1 VTRARVLLLLLLA
14 PGGCA
19 IVARG
24 PSGSFAVKCNVGEA
38 AVLVDDVLVGRVS
51 EWAPPGRPIR
61 PGFHRI
67 EIRHP
72 GYFSHYSEVEV
83 ADGRGAEVAAE
94 LHPLLD

>member
-1 VTRARVLLLLLLA
+1 VRRARLLLVLA
-14 PGGCA
+14 IASCA
-19 IVARG
+19 TLAGG
-24 PSGSFAVKCNVGEA
+24 PSGTFAVKCNVADA
-38 AVLVDDVLVGRVS
+38 AVLVDDVLVGRVA

-72 GYFSHYSEVEV
+72 AYFSHYTEIEVV
-83 ADGRGAEVAAE
+83 DGRPSLVAAE